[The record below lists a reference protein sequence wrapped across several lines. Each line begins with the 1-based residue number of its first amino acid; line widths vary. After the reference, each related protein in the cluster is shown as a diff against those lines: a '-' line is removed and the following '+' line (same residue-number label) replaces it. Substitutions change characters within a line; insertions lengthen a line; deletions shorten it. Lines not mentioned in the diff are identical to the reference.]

1 MDLLLILAQLT
12 LGTLGVLGVTS
23 RDPGLIGEQLAYI
36 IIAFLITAFISYIP
50 PKRLAWLSTP
60 AYFFSLA
67 LLILVLFI
75 GVSTPGQHAQRWIP
89 IGSFTLQPSEL
100 MKVAVITYLASFLHK
115 HLGNWTLWKPMVVIG
130 LASGLILLETDVS
143 TALFIFVLAIVILMV
158 ANTNLFRLFAI
169 ATSAAIIALALFFVV
184 LKDDSHVIRRLD
196 VFMHQNQSTDS
207 DLDYQP
213 RMAKRAIKNSGIT
226 GLGPGVPIFVPAA
239 ETDMISVSI
248 WQSLGITGILSLIA
262 MYVMIYIRGF
272 QIASFDKGPGS
283 LLAAGAVI
291 YVVGQAVL
299 NLLVS
304 AGRLPITGVVLPFV
318 SHGVN
323 NMLSV
328 SIAMGFIHSSFR
340 ETRKKLAAK

>member
-12 LGTLGVLGVTS
+12 LGMLGVLGVTS
-23 RDPGLIGEQLAYI
+23 RDPGLIGEQLTYI
-36 IIAFLITAFISYIP
+36 LIAFFITAFISYIP
-50 PKRLAWLSTP
+50 PKRLVWLSTP

-115 HLGNWTLWKPMVVIG
+115 HIGNWTLWKPMVVIG

-143 TALFIFVLAIVILMV
+143 TALFIFVLAVAILMV
-158 ANTNLFRLFAI
+158 ANTNFFRLFAI
-169 ATSAAIIALALFFVV
+169 AASAAIIAVALVFVV
-184 LKDDSHVIRRLD
+184 LKDDSHVSKRFD
-196 VFMHQNQSTDS
+196 VFLHQSSDS
-207 DLDYQP
+207 DLGYQP

-226 GLGPGVPIFVPAA
+226 GLGPGIPIFVPAS

-272 QIASFDKGPGS
+272 QIASFNNGPGS

-323 NMLSV
+323 NLLSV
-328 SIAMGFIHSSFR
+328 AVAMGFIHSNFR
-340 ETRKKLAAK
+340 NSRKKLAAK